1 MNSKKSVK
9 ATDEK
14 AGKLRSL
21 FFVYLFDMSW
31 KLAVSFLLPFFI
43 ALFLAKGDTQIIGV
57 GIVVGLIFA
66 TITIIVESK
75 HITKGINNVV

>member
-31 KLAVSFLLPFFI
+31 KLAVSFLVPFFI
-43 ALFLAKGDTQIIGV
+43 ALFLANGNTQIIGV
-57 GIVVGLIFA
+57 GIIAGLVMA
-66 TITIIVESK
+66 TVTIVLESK
-75 HITKGINNVV
+75 HITKDISNVV